1 MKTSQIKQI
10 IKEEIILNKLNV
22 IDSSISS
29 ICEEYMQVSTLN
41 ESILGSLM
49 GLFLDS
55 KYRKKAEELKKSP
68 EYKDLM
74 LQMKVSAES
83 LNAVTEKLKK
93 AIDEK
98 QAAIAAAK
106 SVGIKLKPYTTIDDL
121 IAQFPGHAKLLAKYK
136 PNK

>member
-74 LQMKVSAES
+74 LQKKVSAES

-106 SVGIKLKPYTTIDDL
+106 SVGFKL
-121 IAQFPGHAKLLAKYK
+121 
-136 PNK
+136 

>member
-10 IKEEIILNKLNV
+10 IREEITLTKLDAIN
-22 IDSSISS
+22 DSITT
-29 ICEEYMQVSTLN
+29 ICEEFTQASSLN
-41 ESILGSLM
+41 ESLLGSLM
-49 GLFLDS
+49 GLFLDG
-55 KYRKKAEELKKSP
+55 KYKRKAEELKKSP

-98 QAAIAAAK
+98 EALDSAARAI
-106 SVGIKLKPYTTIDDL
+106 GIKVKPFTTIDDL
-121 IAQFPGHAKLLAKYK
+121 IAQHPGHAKLLARYK
-136 PNK
+136 TKK